1 METSKASIVLDS
13 SVWIAYLHKE
23 DSQHEKARE
32 VVGNITDIVLVPEE
46 VLSEVATAF
55 KRLKRDDLAK
65 NFVRRVISGES
76 SLFVLDETIVYKIA
90 TTFLS
95 RSDRLSFT
103 DIALLVLAQEYRVI
117 TFDRQLQKAIE
128 QL

>member
-1 METSKASIVLDS
+1 MRLSMETSRAPIVLDS

-23 DSQHEKARE
+23 DSQHAKARE
-32 VVGNITDIVLVPEE
+32 VVRSLVDIILVPEE

-76 SLFVLDETIVYKIA
+76 SLLVLDEPTVYQIA
-90 TTFLS
+90 TAFLS
-95 RSDRLSFT
+95 RSDQLSFT
-103 DIALLVLAQEYRVI
+103 DIALLILARDYRVI
-117 TFDRQLQKAIE
+117 TFDRQLQK
-128 QL
+128 